1 MCEKRETI
9 KKKKKETHGVITVYL
24 NALGFSKRERS
35 KDYFMFKYFSVD
47 CENKWRNSVS
57 F

>member
-1 MCEKRETI
+1 MCVKKEKQL
-9 KKKKKETHGVITVYL
+9 KKKKETHGVITVYL